1 MDRQYYQLI
10 VESIDITRLATAVV
24 QNADYKPQI
33 KAATD
38 PLLIDATKTLQYTRD
53 LLLEI
58 LDRQTDANTNT
69 SRQ

>member
-10 VESIDITRLATAVV
+10 VDSIDITRLATAVV

>member
-10 VESIDITRLATAVV
+10 VDSIYISRLATAVV

>member
-10 VESIDITRLATAVV
+10 VDAIDITRLATAVV

>member
-10 VESIDITRLATAVV
+10 VEAIDITRLATAVV

-38 PLLIDATKTLQYTRD
+38 PYLIDATKTLQYTRD